1 MRRLC
6 LFVIVTLWGAITLGA
21 CSTTKPWE
29 RELLAKPE
37 MRIDPEPDRSALR
50 HHMLGTREGAVGS
63 LGGGGGGCG
72 CN

>member
-1 MRRLC
+1 MQRLVG
-6 LFVIVTLWGAITLGA
+6 LVSVLLALAMAA
-21 CSTTKPWE
+21 CSTTKPYE
-29 RELLAKPE
+29 RELLARPE
-37 MRIDPEPDRSALR
+37 MSVDPEPDRAALR